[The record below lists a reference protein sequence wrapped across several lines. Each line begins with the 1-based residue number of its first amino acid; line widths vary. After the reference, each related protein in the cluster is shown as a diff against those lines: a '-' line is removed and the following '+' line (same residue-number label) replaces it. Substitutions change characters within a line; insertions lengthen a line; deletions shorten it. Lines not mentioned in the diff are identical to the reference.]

1 MCKIY
6 VFVQLE
12 SIVNDIC
19 VWHEVYVP
27 ASPWNGEV
35 AIRGR
40 GDDNW
45 CLLLTHKCDPEN
57 DTVE

>member
-1 MCKIY
+1 M
-6 VFVQLE
+6 FVQLE

-27 ASPWNGEV
+27 ASPWSVEV